1 MNIIVNT
8 DAHMAGNQAVIRLVE
23 ETLQRKLA
31 RFAERLTRV
40 EVQLTDQNSSG
51 KSGPD
56 DKKCVIEAR
65 LAGFQPIT
73 VSDEQDSWEHALNE
87 AANKMKTNLERT
99 IDKRQEHS

>member
-8 DAHMAGNQAVIRLVE
+8 DAHTAGHQTVIRLVE

-31 RFAERLTRV
+31 RFEERLTRV

-73 VSDEQDSWEHALNE
+73 VSDERDSWEHALNE
-87 AANKMKTNLERT
+87 AANKMKTALERI